1 MPPSLHPPETPSRT
15 AGLDI
20 VIPAAG
26 RVADLLVL
34 LQSLHTHGAASVAA
48 HVASITVTDDRPSAD
63 CAARIAERFP
73 SVRYVHG
80 PARGPAANRNHGAR
94 QGRAPWILFL
104 DDDCYTEDD
113 LVGAYAARLARHP
126 QAGAVEGAIGPVG
139 PRPNGNHHA
148 PLNLDGGCLWSCN
161 MLLRRE
167 VFERAG
173 GFDERFPFA
182 CMEDVDLRER
192 LRAMGVPMVFAPE
205 ARVRHPWRS
214 VSERELSRQVISH
227 AIYAAKHDDFVR
239 TWTLR
244 HALRMCRARLRLYLA
259 GGPARIPPGRWGI
272 VAFDLAGPFV
282 LLAVTR
288 LPGLRARV
296 DRRHRNPLPARP

>member
-1 MPPSLHPPETPSRT
+1 MQPSI
-15 AGLDI
+15 DI

-34 LQSLHTHGAASVAA
+34 LQSLHDAGAASVGA

-63 CAARIAERFP
+63 CAARIAECFP
-73 SVRYVHG
+73 AVRYVHG

-94 QGRAPWILFL
+94 QGQAPWVLFL
-104 DDDCYTEDD
+104 DDDCFADGD
-113 LVGAYAARLARHP
+113 LVGAYAACRAGHA
-126 QAGAVEGAIGPVG
+126 QADVFEGAIGPVG
-139 PRPNGNHHA
+139 ARPNGNHHA
-148 PLNLDGGCLWSCN
+148 PLNLEGGCLWSCN
-161 MLLRRE
+161 LLLRRAL
-167 VFERAG
+167 FERIG

-192 LRAMGVPMVFAPE
+192 LRAAGAAIVFARE

-239 TWTLR
+239 IWTPL
-244 HALRMCRARLRLYLA
+244 HALRMCRARLRLYAA
-259 GGPARIPPGRWGI
+259 GGFGSIPWRRYGI
-272 VAFDLAGPFV
+272 VAFDLAGPFL

-288 LPGLRARV
+288 IPGLRARV
-296 DRRHRNPLPARP
+296 DRRHRNVLPAGG